1 MQKTVVQQVTALHE
15 QWLKEGP
22 PPLGTILARWYDRRL
37 IELQNAIQGPA
48 VTSIQGRCPS
58 CTQRTLFADTEQR
71 LSCCNTDC
79 PRPDLVNEI
88 IGEITDARL
97 HGGFGLCDRGIGH
110 ATMREF
116 ATKITEKVTAV
127 AQRAEAVAYANEQ
140 LERANQAEAAIIR
153 PDGATI
159 MAARHLD
166 ASEGPVRVG
175 STVDTTTRSAIN
187 RVLAYIAK
195 AHNQPDPAKSTED

>member
-1 MQKTVVQQVTALHE
+1 MPKTAVQQVTDLCAR
-15 QWLKEGP
+15 WVKEGP
-22 PPLGTILARWYDRRL
+22 PPLGTSLSRWWDRRL
-37 IELQNAIQGPA
+37 VELRNAIREPA

-58 CTQRTLFADTEQR
+58 CTQRTLFADTDHR
-71 LSCCNTDC
+71 LSCWNTNC

-97 HGGFGLCDRGIGH
+97 HGGFSLCNQGIGH

-140 LERANQAEAAIIR
+140 LQRADRAEAAMIR

-159 MAARHLD
+159 LAARHLD
-166 ASEGPVRVG
+166 ATEGPVRVG

-187 RVLAYIAK
+187 RVLDYISK
-195 AHNQPDPAKSTED
+195 AHNQPDRNGDDV